1 MKDKLQKFIP
11 FAKVD
16 EIKRQVWGIVT
27 AEIPDKDDE
36 VCDYTGSKPFYQ
48 AVIAEMSKATNGG
61 NFFPL
66 RAMHGLTAAGK
77 CIGFDFRDDD
87 KEIYMGFEVV
97 DDAEWKK
104 VQKQVYTGFSQGGK
118 MVSSEPDPI
127 FKGCVRYVA
136 NPSECSLVDN
146 PCLGASH
153 FQYVKADGVVEI
165 RKFKTSPALAEEY
178 NRLGT
183 LEQEI
188 ALLKTQIAIVKA
200 KTKSVFGE
208 ELPSTAFAYVGKADD
223 TKTWQLPIKLSTDA
237 LTKRVVRSTLGA
249 FDHLAKSIPAADRPV
264 ALLKVVAA
272 AKAFNLSVEVEK
284 ARVVNIQKYLQKQ
297 CRVYVNKQSRVAKT
311 DIGHALSFIDTDLG
325 RLQKGLCEV
334 SRLAD
339 YVNGLS
345 YLVYCCINEQE
356 YEGDADSPLPEMLAG
371 NVDSMLTTL
380 LAMVQEESEELRAE
394 IDRRVA

>member
-27 AEIPDKDDE
+27 AEIPDKQDE
-36 VCDYTGSKPFYQ
+36 VCDYAGSKPFYQ

-104 VQKQVYTGFSQGGK
+104 VQKQVYTGFSQGGS

-188 ALLKTQIAIVKA
+188 ALLKTQIVVLKP
-200 KTKSVFGE
+200 KTKQVFGE

-223 TKTWQLPIKLSTDA
+223 PKTWQLPIKLSTDA
-237 LTKRVVRSTLGA
+237 LTKRIVRSTLGA
-249 FDHLAKSIPAADRPV
+249 FDHLAKSIPAADRAT

-272 AKAFNLSVEVEK
+272 GKAFNLSIEVEK
-284 ARVVNIQKYLQKQ
+284 ARVANIQKYLQKQ
-297 CRVYVNKQSRVAKT
+297 CRVYVNKQSRVVKT
-311 DIGHALSFIDTDLG
+311 DIGHSLSFLDTDLG
-325 RLQKGLCEV
+325 RLQKGLSEV

-380 LAMVQEESEELRAE
+380 LTMVQEESEELRAE